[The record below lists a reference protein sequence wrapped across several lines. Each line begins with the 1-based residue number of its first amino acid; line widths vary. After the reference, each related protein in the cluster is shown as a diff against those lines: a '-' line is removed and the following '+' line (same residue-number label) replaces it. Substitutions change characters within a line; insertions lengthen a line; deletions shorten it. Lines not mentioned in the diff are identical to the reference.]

1 MFSAVKIYIS
11 YCTLNK
17 SKIPFNSFLI
27 NSNIKCIN
35 YLKIKIIKIFKKIL
49 KITGKVKYVP
59 LHVYLWSKKSLF

>member
-35 YLKIKIIKIFKKIL
+35 YLKIKIIKIFKK
-49 KITGKVKYVP
+49 K
-59 LHVYLWSKKSLF
+59 